1 MMAAGKISPMLQT
14 QMNILANQEPIPVIV
29 RRKSGFFAA
38 RAATR
43 TAQATP
49 EPPAFRLLP
58 AEVLSV
64 TSAAIEALSQDDDV
78 EYVWPD
84 LPVHTCLNTSVPK
97 INAPK
102 VWAAGLKGQG
112 IKIAVIDT
120 GIDDTHP
127 DFAGRVV
134 ATKSFVGDGARDDN
148 GHGSHVAG
156 IIAGSGA
163 KSGGKYVGVA
173 PEASLYVAKVLRA
186 NGSGSMSGV
195 MAGIEWAVLEQ
206 KVQVINLSL
215 GGGPSCDGTD
225 ALSTMCDEAVQQAGV
240 VICAAAGNEGPE
252 GKTIGSPGCARR
264 VITVGATNDND
275 QVARFSS
282 RGPTAD
288 GRIKP
293 DICFPGVGVIA
304 PQAAGTRLGTVIED
318 GYVAADGTSMAT
330 PHAAGV
336 AALMLQAN
344 PNLNAEQVKTLM
356 LEAAINIGA
365 LPVEQGVGRGDAYLA
380 YQKAAGIATPPPPP
394 QPEPPPPPPPQPEPP
409 PPPQPEPPPS
419 PPPQP
424 EPPGCL
430 AGIFGRRQ

>member
-1 MMAAGKISPMLQT
+1 MAAGKISPMLQT
-14 QMNILANQEPIPVIV
+14 QMNTLANQEPIPVIV
-29 RRKSGFFAA
+29 RRTSGFFAA

-43 TAQATP
+43 AARATP
-49 EPPAFRLLP
+49 EPPTFRLLP
-58 AEVLSV
+58 AEVLTV
-64 TSAAIEALSQDDDV
+64 TSADIEALSQEDDV

-84 LPVHTCLNTSVPK
+84 LPVHICLNTSVPK
-97 INAPK
+97 INVPR
-102 VWAAGLKGQG
+102 VWAESGLKGQG
-112 IKIAVIDT
+112 IKVAVVDT

-134 ATKSFVGDGARDDN
+134 ATKSFVGGSARDDN

-163 KSGGKYVGVA
+163 KSDGKYVGVA

-186 NGSGSMSGV
+186 NGSGAMSGV

-304 PQAAGTRLGTVIED
+304 PQAAGTRLGTVIEE
-318 GYVAADGTSMAT
+318 GYVSADGTSMAT

-344 PNLNAEQVKTLM
+344 SNLNAEQVKTL
-356 LEAAINIGA
+356 LLQAAVNIGA

-380 YQKAAGIATPPPPP
+380 YQKAIGAPQPPPPP

-409 PPPQPEPPPS
+409 PPPPP

-430 AGIFGRRQ
+430 AGIFGRR

>member
-1 MMAAGKISPMLQT
+1 MAVEKISPALQN
-14 QMNILANQEPIPVIV
+14 QMNILANQEPIQVIV

-43 TAQATP
+43 AVGIAP
-49 EPPAFRLLP
+49 ESPIFQLIA
-58 AEVLSV
+58 AEVLSI
-64 TSAAIEALSQDDDV
+64 TSAGIEALSQEEDV

-84 LPVHTCLNTSVPK
+84 LPVHICLNTSVPK
-97 INAPK
+97 INAPQ
-102 VWAAGLKGQG
+102 VWAAGFKGQG
-112 IKIAVIDT
+112 IKVAVIDT

-127 DFAGRVV
+127 DFAGRIV
-134 ATKSFVGDGARDDN
+134 ASKSFVGDSARDDN

-186 NGSGSMSGV
+186 NGSGAMSGV
-195 MAGIEWAVLEQ
+195 MSGIEWAVLEQ

-215 GGGPSCDGTD
+215 GGSGSCDGTD

-240 VICAAAGNEGPE
+240 VVCVAAGNEGPE
-252 GKTIGSPGCARR
+252 TKTVGSPGCARR
-264 VITVGATNDND
+264 VITIGATDDTDRIAN
-275 QVARFSS
+275 FSS

-288 GRIKP
+288 GRTKP
-293 DICFPGVGVIA
+293 DIVFPGVGIIA
-304 PQAAGTRLGTVIED
+304 PQAAGTRLGRVVEE
-318 GYVAADGTSMAT
+318 GYVSADGTSMAT

-344 PNLNAEQVKTLM
+344 PNLSAEQVKTLM
-356 LEAAINIGA
+356 MAAAVNIGA
-365 LPVEQGVGRGDAYLA
+365 LPNEQGVGRGDAYQA
-380 YQKAAGIATPPPPP
+380 YQKAVGAGTPEP
-394 QPEPPPPPPPQPEPP
+394 QPEPEPEPQPEPT
-409 PPPQPEPPPS
+409 PS
-419 PPPQP
+419 PQPQP

-430 AGIFGRRQ
+430 AGIFGRRK